1 MFTIIAMVKN
11 HFNAMALR
19 RSFREARR
27 EIDAAIAYHGK
38 SIRFYRNGIS
48 ITVAKAGDGLVW
60 GTFPGVAVDICEGSI
75 LAKREKIHARVTLL

>member
-19 RSFREARR
+19 RSFRDARR
-27 EIDAAIAYHGK
+27 TIDAAIAYHGK
-38 SIRFYRNGIS
+38 AIRFYRSGVS
-48 ITVAKAGDGLVW
+48 VTVAKSNDGLIW

-75 LAKREKIHARVTLL
+75 LAKRDGISARVTLL